1 MEFIMTT
8 TLGLLIGLK
17 TAILALIARKYTLV
31 NKNRIKRRFK

>member
-1 MEFIMTT
+1 MTT

-17 TAILALIARKYTLV
+17 TAVLALIARKYTLV

>member
-1 MEFIMTT
+1 MTT

>member
-1 MEFIMTT
+1 MTT

-17 TAILALIARKYTLV
+17 TAFLALVARKYTLV